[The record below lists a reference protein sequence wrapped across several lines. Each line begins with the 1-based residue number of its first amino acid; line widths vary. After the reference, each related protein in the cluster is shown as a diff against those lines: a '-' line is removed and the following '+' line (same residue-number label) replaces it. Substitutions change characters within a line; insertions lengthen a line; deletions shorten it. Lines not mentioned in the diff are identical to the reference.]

1 MLLKITLPVIP
12 DFYQGTELCDLN
24 LVDTDNRKPVDFKKR
39 NESLCYIE
47 NKAEKNALN

>member
-24 LVDTDNRKPVDFKKR
+24 LVDPYNRKPVDFKKEMNPYATLKR
-39 NESLCYIE
+39 KLI
-47 NKAEKNALN
+47 KTR